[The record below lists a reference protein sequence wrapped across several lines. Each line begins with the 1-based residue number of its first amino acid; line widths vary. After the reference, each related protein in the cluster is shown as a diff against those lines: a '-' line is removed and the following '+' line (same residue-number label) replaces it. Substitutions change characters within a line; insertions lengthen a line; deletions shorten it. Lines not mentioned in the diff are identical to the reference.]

1 MTQYTITYAQNRE
14 DVLLNG
20 FFKKETKGF
29 YVDVG
34 ASDPRLFS
42 VTRKF
47 YEEGWRGINI
57 EPNKALFDL
66 LEVDRPEDINLNIG
80 VADKN
85 GSLTLRE
92 YPDGDGLSTFSPSIK
107 QLYTEHTTYETNHFK
122 DYEVPVRTL
131 QSIFEQNQVKTIH
144 FMKVDVEGF
153 EYEVLAGN
161 DWDTYRPLVLCIES
175 EHIVKD
181 WRPMLQK
188 NNYTRVFFDGLNE
201 YYVANEHP
209 EITENFSYIQA
220 MFAIPPIPADFI
232 EQLQMANWKTD
243 QIQRKLIQKE
253 ILIQN
258 LQSQIQ
264 QLHLHINS
272 QKRIRSLIKQL
283 AQAVNVAILLHIEKL
298 NKPVV
303 HTQSPLRLKNTSD
316 AKSRIRELQ
325 KYDFNSYYG
334 VQQKQSLTYRILNRV
349 YPATRRALWNTA
361 LRAYQIMRRTRRH
374 A

>member
-85 GSLTLRE
+85 GSLTLWE

-272 QKRIRSLIKQL
+272 QKRIRSLIKK
-283 AQAVNVAILLHIEKL
+283 IS
-298 NKPVV
+298 
-303 HTQSPLRLKNTSD
+303 SPS
-316 AKSRIRELQ
+316 S
-325 KYDFNSYYG
+325 
-334 VQQKQSLTYRILNRV
+334 
-349 YPATRRALWNTA
+349 
-361 LRAYQIMRRTRRH
+361 
-374 A
+374 